1 MNLSPKTLKTVRG
14 IVDYGGLVV
23 FLAAY
28 FITGRDMVQ
37 ATWALVGG
45 SGLALLIGFV
55 VERRVA
61 PLPLISGGAALV
73 FGTLTL
79 VFNNAMFIKIKP
91 TVMNLAFGLALF
103 GGLIL
108 KKNPLKL
115 LLGEAITLPDRAWR
129 TLTINYALFFFFV
142 AGLNEVVWRTQP
154 DSTWVVFRF
163 PGLLILSVIFSLTQV
178 PLMMKH
184 AVPPAGSGDQD
195 PA

>member
-45 SGLALLIGFV
+45 SALALLIGFV

-73 FGTLTL
+73 FGTLNL
-79 VFNNAMFIKIKP
+79 VFNNSMFIKIKP

-115 LLGEAITLPDRAWR
+115 LLGEAFALPDRAWR
-129 TLTINYALFFFFV
+129 TLTINYGLFFFFV

-154 DSTWVVFRF
+154 DATWVIFRF
-163 PGLLILSVIFSLTQV
+163 PGLLILSVVFSLTQV
-178 PLMMKH
+178 PMMMKH
-184 AVPPAGSGDQD
+184 AIPPEGSGDQD

>member
-79 VFNNAMFIKIKP
+79 VFHNSMFIKIKP

-108 KKNPLKL
+108 RKNPLKL
-115 LLGEAITLPDRAWR
+115 LLGEAFALPDRAWR
-129 TLTINYALFFFFV
+129 TLTINYGLFFFFV
-142 AGLNEVVWRTQP
+142 AALNEAVWRTQP
-154 DSTWVVFRF
+154 ESTWIWFRM
-163 PGLLILSVIFSLTQV
+163 PGLQILSLVFSLTQL

-184 AVPPAGSGDQD
+184 IQTDSDSTKP
-195 PA
+195 

>member
-61 PLPLISGGAALV
+61 PLPLISGG
-73 FGTLTL
+73 
-79 VFNNAMFIKIKP
+79 
-91 TVMNLAFGLALF
+91 
-103 GGLIL
+103 
-108 KKNPLKL
+108 
-115 LLGEAITLPDRAWR
+115 DRKS
-129 TLTINYALFFFFV
+129 
-142 AGLNEVVWRTQP
+142 VV
-154 DSTWVVFRF
+154 
-163 PGLLILSVIFSLTQV
+163 
-178 PLMMKH
+178 
-184 AVPPAGSGDQD
+184 
-195 PA
+195 

>member
-45 SGLALLIGFV
+45 SALALLIGFV

-79 VFNNAMFIKIKP
+79 VFHNSMFIKIKP

-115 LLGEAITLPDRAWR
+115 LLGEAFALPDRAWR
-129 TLTINYALFFFFV
+129 TLTINYGLFFFFV
-142 AGLNEVVWRTQP
+142 AALNEVVWRTQP
-154 DSTWVVFRF
+154 DATWVVFRF
-163 PGLLILSVIFSLTQV
+163 PGLLILSVVFSLTQV
-178 PLMMKH
+178 PMMMKH
-184 AVPPAGSGDQD
+184 AIPPEGSGDQD
-195 PA
+195 LP

>member
-79 VFNNAMFIKIKP
+79 VFHNSMFIKIKP

-115 LLGEAITLPDRAWR
+115 LLGEAFALPDRAWR
-129 TLTINYALFFFFV
+129 TLTINYGLFFFFV
-142 AGLNEVVWRTQP
+142 AALNEAVWRTQP
-154 DSTWVVFRF
+154 DATWVVFRF
-163 PGLLILSVIFSLTQV
+163 PGLLILSVVFSLTQV
-178 PLMMKH
+178 PMMMKH
-184 AVPPAGSGDQD
+184 AIPPEGSGDQD
-195 PA
+195 LP

>member
-28 FITGRDMVQ
+28 FLTGRDMVQ

-79 VFNNAMFIKIKP
+79 VFHNAMFIKIKP

-115 LLGEAITLPDRAWR
+115 LLGEAFVLPDRVWR
-129 TLTINYALFFFFV
+129 SLTLNYGLFFFAV
-142 AGLNEVVWRTQP
+142 AGLNELVWRTQP
-154 DSTWVVFRF
+154 DSTWVLFRF

-178 PLMMKH
+178 PMMMKH
-184 AVPPAGSGDQD
+184 AAPPAGSGDQD

>member
-79 VFNNAMFIKIKP
+79 VFHNSMFIKIKP

-108 KKNPLKL
+108 RKNPLKL
-115 LLGEAITLPDRAWR
+115 LLGEAFALPDRAWR
-129 TLTINYALFFFFV
+129 TLNINYGLFFFFV
-142 AGLNEVVWRTQP
+142 AALNEAVWRTQP
-154 DSTWVVFRF
+154 DATWVVFRF
-163 PGLLILSVIFSLTQV
+163 PGLLILSVVFSLTQV
-178 PLMMKH
+178 PMMMKH
-184 AVPPAGSGDQD
+184 AIPPEGSGDQD
-195 PA
+195 LA

>member
-1 MNLSPKTLKTVRG
+1 
-14 IVDYGGLVV
+14 
-23 FLAAY
+23 
-28 FITGRDMVQ
+28 
-37 ATWALVGG
+37 
-45 SGLALLIGFV
+45 
-55 VERRVA
+55 VA

-79 VFNNAMFIKIKP
+79 VFHNSMFIKIKP

-115 LLGEAITLPDRAWR
+115 LLGEAFALPDRAWR
-129 TLTINYALFFFFV
+129 TLTINYGLFFFFV

-154 DSTWVVFRF
+154 DATWVIFRF
-163 PGLLILSVIFSLTQV
+163 PGLLILSVVFSLTQV
-178 PLMMKH
+178 PMMMKH
-184 AVPPAGSGDQD
+184 AIPPEGSGDQD